1 MTTSHSHKNT
11 YKYKDQA
18 KLNALTNLVVQHI
31 DKIYNYFNIEPS
43 YKNDT
48 LMKSSCFIHGGD
60 NTTALNLYYNA
71 DIRVHYKCRTH
82 QCEDIFGSSLISLVR
97 GGLSQTRYNWKVNGD
112 KEASFNETVEFLLQ
126 ITEQNF
132 GKINASGTNL
142 DEDKLKFSALI
153 NNFTTPEVQNT
164 GISIDLY
171 RNKVEIPAT
180 YYLQRGYSIEVLDK
194 YDVGT
199 CKRHKRPLYQRAVVP
214 IYDESGKII
223 LGFSGRS
230 IHPECSKCKHYHDP
244 EKKCH
249 FFPKWKHT
257 AGFKKENCL
266 YNYWYAKE
274 HIIKSG
280 VIVLVESPGNVW
292 RLEEA
297 GIHNSVAMFGAYLSN
312 NQKKIIDASG
322 AFSIVCLLDQDEA
335 GKKGTQKIYEQ
346 CSKMY
351 RLYSPQFEQNDIGDI
366 DADVVTS
373 DIKPLISKI
382 GEAYYG

>member
-1 MTTSHSHKNT
+1 MMTSHSHKNT

-97 GGLSQTRYNWKVNGD
+97 GGLSQARYNWKVNGD

-126 ITEQNF
+126 ITEQDF
-132 GKINASGTNL
+132 GKINSLGTNL
-142 DEDKLKFSALI
+142 DEDKLKFSSLI
-153 NNFTTPEVQNT
+153 NSFTTPEVQNT

-199 CKRHKRPLYQRAVVP
+199 CKRHKRSLYQRAVVP

-297 GIHNSVAMFGAYLSN
+297 GIHNSVAMFGAHLSN

>member
-1 MTTSHSHKNT
+1 MTSHSHKNT

-97 GGLSQTRYNWKVNGD
+97 GGLSQARYNWKVNGD

-142 DEDKLKFSALI
+142 DEDKLKFSSLI

-199 CKRHKRPLYQRAVVP
+199 CKRYKRPLYQRAVVP

-382 GEAYYG
+382 GESYYG

>member
-18 KLNALTNLVVQHI
+18 KLNALTSLVVEHL

-43 YKNDT
+43 YKNET

-97 GGLSQTRYNWKVNGD
+97 GGLSQVRYNWKINGD
-112 KEASFNETVEFLLQ
+112 KEASFNETVEFLLK
-126 ITEQNF
+126 ITEQDF
-132 GKINASGTNL
+132 GQIHSSGTNL
-142 DEDKLKFSALI
+142 DEDKLKFSSLI
-153 NNFTTPEVQNT
+153 NSFTTPEVQNT

-171 RNKVEIPAT
+171 RDKVEIPAT

-322 AFSIVCLLDQDEA
+322 AFSIVCLLDKDEA

>member
-18 KLNALTNLVVQHI
+18 KLNALTNLVVTHI

-97 GGLSQTRYNWKVNGD
+97 GGLSQVRYNWKINGD

-126 ITEQNF
+126 ITEQDF
-132 GKINASGTNL
+132 GKINSVGTTL
-142 DEDKLKFSALI
+142 DEDKLKFSSLI

-297 GIHNSVAMFGAYLSN
+297 GIHNSVAMFGAHLSN

-366 DADVVTS
+366 DVDVVTS

>member
-97 GGLSQTRYNWKVNGD
+97 GGLSQARYNWKVNGD

-126 ITEQNF
+126 ITGQDF
-132 GKINASGTNL
+132 GKINSVGTTL
-142 DEDKLKFSALI
+142 DEDKLKFSSLI

-171 RNKVEIPAT
+171 RTKVEIPAT

-230 IHPECSKCKHYHDP
+230 IHAECSKCKHYHDP

-322 AFSIVCLLDQDEA
+322 AFSIVCLLDKDEA

-366 DADVVTS
+366 DVDVVTS

>member
-1 MTTSHSHKNT
+1 MMTSHSHKNT

-43 YKNDT
+43 YKNDI
-48 LMKSSCFIHGGD
+48 LIKSSCFIHGGD

-97 GGLSQTRYNWKVNGD
+97 GGLSQVRYNWKINGD
-112 KEASFNETVEFLLQ
+112 KEASFNETVEFLLK
-126 ITEQNF
+126 ITEQDF
-132 GKINASGTNL
+132 GKINSSGTNL
-142 DEDKLKFSALI
+142 DEDKLKFSSLI
-153 NNFTTPEVQNT
+153 NNFTTPEVQDT

-199 CKRHKRPLYQRAVVP
+199 CKRHKRSLYQRAVVP

-230 IHPECSKCKHYHDP
+230 IHPECLKCKHYHDP

-297 GIHNSVAMFGAYLSN
+297 GIHNSVAIFGAYLSD

-335 GKKGTQKIYEQ
+335 GKNGTQKIYEQ

>member
-18 KLNALTNLVVQHI
+18 KLNALTNLVVEHI

-43 YKNDT
+43 YKNDI
-48 LMKSSCFIHGGD
+48 LIKSSCFIHGGD

-82 QCEDIFGSSLISLVR
+82 QCENIFGSSLISLVR
-97 GGLSQTRYNWKVNGD
+97 GGLSQARYNWKITGD
-112 KEASFNETVEFLLQ
+112 KEASFNETVEFLLK
-126 ITEQNF
+126 ITEQDF
-132 GKINASGTNL
+132 GKINSLGTNL
-142 DEDKLKFSALI
+142 DEDKLKFSSLI

-322 AFSIVCLLDQDEA
+322 AFSIVCLLDKDEA

-366 DADVVTS
+366 DVDVVTS